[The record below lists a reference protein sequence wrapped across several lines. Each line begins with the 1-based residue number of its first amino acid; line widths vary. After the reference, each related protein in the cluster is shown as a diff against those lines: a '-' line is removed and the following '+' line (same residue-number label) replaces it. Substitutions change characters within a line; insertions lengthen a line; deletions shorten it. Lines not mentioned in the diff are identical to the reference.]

1 MKNLSYKSRF
11 SSILTPVISE
21 DKDKYLSLASIN
33 KLKSFLPKDVDING
47 NSSFLPFCGNG
58 FVANR
63 TNANSDSVKTEQA
76 IEIAESSK
84 FSYVN
89 IEHDRQKTIGVI
101 TSIGYSEFG
110 SDKPLTKEEILKDY
124 QNKPFN
130 VVYSGILWRVVNPN
144 VTDYVEEAGDP
155 NSDKFGEVSISWEV
169 AFKDM
174 DIMLLSNGNKNLE
187 DGELVTDEKEL
198 LLLGKKL
205 EQCSGNCLNED
216 NKRIIRVIK
225 SPVIALGFGLVEHPA
240 ADVSGLLTKITDKIT
255 IKADTTKDTNY
266 PCPECGNEQ
275 DMQMQDDMEY
285 SCGKCGKASM
295 GKTWKNG
302 KEKEK
307 IEEKMANIENTVSHT
322 QKPDVKIEDN
332 KKYIPMK
339 LASIKDLTDE
349 NLKEAKA
356 SELTALFDSEIKKI
370 SDNYVEKMN
379 EDKNSIKAS
388 TEKAAELEKTV
399 KELQSQLNEVIKAN
413 AAKEQE
419 DIFTAR
425 MASFDENYDLTD
437 DDRAIVGE
445 MIKDLDADKYTSVAK
460 KLETLLAAKKK
471 SGKVFD
477 KKTMKWVDPK
487 EMEMQDK
494 QSKASIETQV
504 KTEDVVAEV
513 IDKGEKSK
521 TTIAATSTV
530 TETLQDR
537 MNKAFSAENWT
548 AKQYRQR
555 K

>member
-240 ADVSGLLTKITDKIT
+240 ADVSGLLTKITDKIM
-255 IKADTTKDTNY
+255 IKADMTEDTNCT
-266 PCPECGNEQ
+266 CPECGNEQ
-275 DMQMQDDMEY
+275 DMQMEDDMEY

-302 KEKEK
+302 KDKEK

-332 KKYIPMK
+332 KKYTPMK

-388 TEKAAELEKTV
+388 AEKAAELEKTV

-494 QSKASIETQV
+494 QSKASVETQV